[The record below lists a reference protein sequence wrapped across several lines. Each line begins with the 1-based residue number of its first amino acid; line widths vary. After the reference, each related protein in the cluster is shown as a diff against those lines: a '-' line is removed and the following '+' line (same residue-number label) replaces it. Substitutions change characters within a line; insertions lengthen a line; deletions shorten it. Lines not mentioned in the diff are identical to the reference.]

1 MRLDEGIKMFEWT
14 AERDRPFEYLY
25 KWAAGSLP
33 CNEKKALLQFAKW
46 LKELKKLRKQVKHCK
61 AVHGA
66 FFNELA
72 EQGII
77 T

>member
-1 MRLDEGIKMFEWT
+1 MTLDKMIKEINLCIDTWHDGFSDKDLKRL
-14 AERDRPFEYLY
+14 
-25 KWAAGSLP
+25 S
-33 CNEKKALLQFAKW
+33 KW
-46 LKELKKLRKQVKHCK
+46 LKELKKLREFKRHCEL
-61 AVHGA
+61 VHGA

>member
-1 MRLDEGIKMFEWT
+1 MRLDEAIEFLEDS
-14 AERDRPFEYLY
+14 AET
-25 KWAAGSLP
+25 W
-33 CNEKKALLQFAKW
+33 NEKRFKRISKW
-46 LKELKKLRKQVKHCK
+46 LKELKELRKQVKHCK

>member
-1 MRLDEGIKMFEWT
+1 MRLDKMIKEIDLCIDTWHDGFS
-14 AERDRPFEYLY
+14 DKDLNQL
-25 KWAAGSLP
+25 S
-33 CNEKKALLQFAKW
+33 KW

>member
-1 MRLDEGIKMFEWT
+1 MRLDEAIKMFRWT
-14 AERDRPFEYLY
+14 AEQDYPFEYLHN
-25 KWAAGSLP
+25 WVAGSPP
-33 CNEKKALLQFAKW
+33 CDEKKALLQFSKW
-46 LKELKKLRKQVKHCK
+46 LEELRELRKQVKHCK
-61 AVHGA
+61 DVHGA